1 MRISDWSSDVC
12 SSDLLGG
19 NFLGQ
24 LRTEVLERVV
34 ELDLASH
41 GHTIVGDGGRAPL
54 LVQHDVAALG
64 AKRHL
69 DRVGQGVDAPLQ
81 RAARVL
87 IELKNLRHVFLLKR
101 VRVECSAGCRGSHAS
116 TRPVGN
122 QETTMARTPRAFRI
136 RYSSPPYLT
145 SVPPYLL

>member
-34 ELDLASH
+34 ELDLAGH

-69 DRVGQGVDAPLQ
+69 DRVGPGVDA
-81 RAARVL
+81 RTEERRVG
-87 IELKNLRHVFLLKR
+87 K
-101 VRVECSAGCRGSHAS
+101 ECVSQCRSRW
-116 TRPVGN
+116 RP
-122 QETTMARTPRAFRI
+122 
-136 RYSSPPYLT
+136 YH
-145 SVPPYLL
+145 